1 MKRKATKLAIMTE
14 NQPIVSTLSFK
25 EVLSRHQVAQV
36 VFELVKCLI
45 FQRHQIPMTIESMK
59 REMNNF
65 QQQQQMNESSLHDS
79 NSNNGTAQREQRR
92 QRSARIRK
100 EKLRLK
106 LIKKC
111 EKFMANLQVF
121 EAMIFEMVKEHN
133 VKEIV
138 FTLGLSSGA
147 PREVFLIHL
156 PDTFSPLKPLEN
168 QTEFSR
174 NIIRVLRP
182 IMCSNENLFDFMSEK
197 CPLTNMFLAFKMNL
211 QSEQLDFPAIHN
223 LTPKMNFEK
232 WPKRSKICHFTF
244 QPREKCDTKMK
255 LPASVTGIDIYT
267 PTAMQMCTPYADTKF
282 ARKRPFSG
290 SLVVEEDEMIET
302 PIQETKILNITHA
315 IDEIELSSPWTW
327 FYSDSVLKGFRD
339 PQVIQQS

>member
-1 MKRKATKLAIMTE
+1 
-14 NQPIVSTLSFK
+14 
-25 EVLSRHQVAQV
+25 
-36 VFELVKCLI
+36 
-45 FQRHQIPMTIESMK
+45 
-59 REMNNF
+59 
-65 QQQQQMNESSLHDS
+65 
-79 NSNNGTAQREQRR
+79 
-92 QRSARIRK
+92 
-100 EKLRLK
+100 
-106 LIKKC
+106 
-111 EKFMANLQVF
+111 
-121 EAMIFEMVKEHN
+121 
-133 VKEIV
+133 
-138 FTLGLSSGA
+138 
-147 PREVFLIHL
+147 
-156 PDTFSPLKPLEN
+156 
-168 QTEFSR
+168 
-174 NIIRVLRP
+174 
-182 IMCSNENLFDFMSEK
+182 MCSNENLFDFMSEK

-339 PQVIQQS
+339 PQVIQQSWNDIFIFFIKRSIKKGGRIKCLAIYIFSSFFSADATVVVSTRVVLHKLSKSL